1 MVEGNMAR
9 VRGEVFE
16 FEDFAGYNFGVDM
29 DSGAATLSI
38 KFRVANP
45 DQGLDMAKR
54 LEEIRTKGISSAS
67 EGHLP
72 ISG

>member
-1 MVEGNMAR
+1 MPEGNTAR
-9 VRGEVFE
+9 VRGEIFE

-38 KFRVANP
+38 KFKVADPN
-45 DQGLDMAKR
+45 QGLNMAKR

-67 EGHLP
+67 EGHQP